1 MAALERTL
9 SEIIRRHEALRT
21 TFVAVD
27 GEPKQVIKPFTPFT
41 LPVFD
46 VSELNP
52 AEREAETQRLLSEE
66 ASRPFDLARGPLV
79 RACLVRLATDEHV
92 ALVTMHHIIS
102 DGWSTGIFIREVA
115 ALYGAY
121 VRGEE
126 SPLEELPIQYAD
138 FAHWQRGWLQGEVLA
153 AQLSY
158 WREALAD
165 AASDAG
171 VTD

>member
-1 MAALERTL
+1 SAYNIPDTLRLRGVLDVAALERTL
-9 SEIIRRHEALRT
+9 SEVVRRHEVLRT
-21 TFVAVD
+21 TFVVVA
-27 GEPKQVIKPFTPFT
+27 GEPRQVIQPFTPVV

-46 VSELNP
+46 VSELNA

-66 ASRPFDLARGPLV
+66 GSRPFDLTRGPLV
-79 RACLVRLATDEHV
+79 RACLVRLQADEHV

-102 DGWSTGIFIREVA
+102 DAWSTGVFIREVA

-153 AQLSY
+153 AQL
-158 WREALAD
+158 
-165 AASDAG
+165 
-171 VTD
+171 